1 MYILGSGIN
10 ILHYGLYMQGVW
22 NKFANLIVDYCTGV
36 RNLDEVLISASYE
49 AYPLII
55 EVFKEVVKRGGYPRL
70 MLNDDVIS
78 EIFYR
83 YAPQELLKYLS
94 PIDKY
99 IMENI
104 GVRIS
109 IISSMHTKPLVSI
122 EPEKRRIREQALRE
136 LREVFMKRESSGDLR
151 WVVTIYP
158 TKALA
163 QEAGMSPLEFEEFII
178 KAVKIHKE
186 DPVKA
191 WIEQMTEQQ
200 KIIEFLSKTDE
211 IKIVDEDTNL
221 TLKVGGRI
229 WVNDDGKNNMPG
241 GEVFTAPYEDS
252 AEGFITFSYPAIYGG
267 TEVEGVKL
275 VFGRGQVIEAK
286 AIKGEEFLKKML
298 DVDEGAKRIGEFA
311 FGLNYDINR
320 FTKQILLDEKIG
332 GTIHLALGASY
343 PRTKGINKSAIH
355 WDMIKDLRKG
365 VVYVDKDLVYRNG
378 KFIVEVL

>member
-1 MYILGSGIN
+1 
-10 ILHYGLYMQGVW
+10 MQSIW
-22 NKFANLIVDYCTGV
+22 NKFATLIVDYCTSV
-36 RNLDEVLISASYE
+36 KKLDEVLITATYE
-49 AYPLII
+49 AYPLIVEI
-55 EVFKEVVKRGGYPRL
+55 FREVVKRGGNPRL
-70 MLNDDVIS
+70 ILNDDVIS

-83 YAPQELLKYLS
+83 YAPKELLEYLS

-104 GVRIS
+104 DVRMS
-109 IISSMHTKPLVSI
+109 IISSTHTKPLVGI

-136 LREVFMKRESSGDLR
+136 LREIFMKRESSGDLR

-178 KAVKIHKE
+178 RAVKIDRE
-186 DPVKA
+186 DSVKA
-191 WIEQMTEQQ
+191 WIKQAAEQQ
-200 KIIEFLSKTDE
+200 KIVEFLAKADE
-211 IKIVDEDTNL
+211 IKIVDDDTNL
-221 TLKVGGRI
+221 ILKVGGRV

-241 GEVFTAPYEDS
+241 GEVFTAPHEDS

-267 TEVEGVKL
+267 TEVEGIRL
-275 VFGRGQVIEAK
+275 VFNRGQVVEAK
-286 AIKGEEFLKKML
+286 AIKGEEFLRKML
-298 DVDEGAKRIGEFA
+298 DVDEGAKRIGELA

-332 GTIHLALGASY
+332 GTLHLALGASY

-365 VVYVDKDLVYRNG
+365 VVYVDKDLVYRDG
-378 KFIVEVL
+378 RFIVEVL